1 MSNVL
6 FAIRACVVVVVEVA
20 GSPSDVEGVLA
31 LRAEAAGSRDCTPR
45 LLGLREL
52 KVSLLPAKA
61 RPETDL
67 GRS

>member
-1 MSNVL
+1 MSRSL
-6 FAIRACVVVVVEVA
+6 FAIRARVVVAVEVA
-20 GSPSDVEGVLA
+20 GPSDVEGVLA

-52 KVSLLPAKA
+52 EVSLLPAEA